1 MNGRLPALLRELGA
15 RAPAQLDGPTAAWRE
30 RDAAVLHVVRDGQ
43 VVGAIALEDEV
54 RPESREAVDE
64 LHRHGHTVAMV
75 GDGVLGGR
83 L

>member
-1 MNGRLPALLRELGA
+1 
-15 RAPAQLDGPTAAWRE
+15 
-30 RDAAVLHVVRDGQ
+30 VLHVVRDGQ